1 MAKFSEVYEEIL
13 EQFNAMSVPQCIH
26 CESPDTASVQCGVI
40 RLTMALSAN
49 CRKFK
54 LIGNGSKLAEW
65 YCNECEQFF
74 NEDGTPPLPE
84 DCEQEPQNAA
94 ECIEAM
100 KKHGGFTISFE
111 KLLKDG
117 RLKK

>member
-13 EQFNAMSVPQCIH
+13 EQFNAMDVPPCIH

-54 LIGNGSKLAEW
+54 LIGNGPKLAEW

-74 NEDGTPPLPE
+74 NEDGTPPLPA
-84 DCEQEPQNAA
+84 DCEQEPQNAE
-94 ECIEAM
+94 ECIDAI
-100 KKHGGFTISFE
+100 KKHGGFTMS
-111 KLLKDG
+111 LDNV
-117 RLKK
+117 

>member
-13 EQFNAMSVPQCIH
+13 EQFNAMNVPPCIY

-54 LIGNGSKLAEW
+54 LIGNGPKLAEW

-84 DCEQEPQNAA
+84 DCEQEPQNAE
-94 ECIEAM
+94 ECIEALKM
-100 KKHGGFTISFE
+100 HGGFTIGLD
-111 KLLKDG
+111 KLLN
-117 RLKK
+117 R